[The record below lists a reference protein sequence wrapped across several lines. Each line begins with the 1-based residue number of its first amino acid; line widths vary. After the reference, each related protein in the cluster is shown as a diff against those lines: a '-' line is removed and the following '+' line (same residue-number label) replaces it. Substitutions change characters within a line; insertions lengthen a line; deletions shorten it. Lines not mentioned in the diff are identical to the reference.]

1 MKTAVV
7 VSVGRTAVLRQ
18 IGAGDDHTSI
28 CCTSPPAPTATAS
41 IRVGSSSGAREL
53 LTRRDTGQHC
63 NTSLAAG
70 FRSSRPAAPVSAT
83 LPEAAKTAEQT
94 TASVGGWTGA
104 HWPPSSETPS
114 AMTLCRMPQQLT
126 IGRATWHFCTK
137 NTTST
142 TSTSDMAVSRKKHDT
157 TPVAEAAELAH
168 GLRRRECHVPSAA

>member
-53 LTRRDTGQHC
+53 FTRRDTGQHC

-94 TASVGGWTGA
+94 TASVGGWNR
-104 HWPPSSETPS
+104 SSTPR
-114 AMTLCRMPQQLT
+114 L
-126 IGRATWHFCTK
+126 
-137 NTTST
+137 
-142 TSTSDMAVSRKKHDT
+142 
-157 TPVAEAAELAH
+157 AELGARQAVRVSAALANFREAH
-168 GLRRRECHVPSAA
+168 HLRRRLIVGFGSFPAQSSSLCS